1 VPIIP
6 VYNDPS
12 MMGGGQSDLKVAIP
26 LQDAVNK
33 QVLDMMVTSEAAAFP
48 LRIGAG
54 IEQPRDPITGELIP
68 NPELKLSQSKF
79 MMVPEGGS
87 LSQLPAADLNNY
99 VKPIEMLIQH
109 LAAQTRTPPHYLLS
123 SIINASGDA
132 LKAAEAGLV
141 SKVEKKI
148 LDFSDPWEEA
158 MRLAFLAKDDPTR
171 GREMAAHTMW
181 RDPEKKSLSELADY
195 GVKLRSI
202 GVPYEFIWPTL
213 GFTPEDIRR
222 MKELTGLPDRPP
234 PGAITGDTLARQRAR
249 STHFN
254 PVAAW
259 LRPFAGCSAGAIKE
273 DPCLRTRPSRKR
285 QPRLRRRRRPKHP
298 ARTPRRTSTE

>member
-1 VPIIP
+1 
-6 VYNDPS
+6 
-12 MMGGGQSDLKVAIP
+12 
-26 LQDAVNK
+26 
-33 QVLDMMVTSEAAAFP
+33 
-48 LRIGAG
+48 
-54 IEQPRDPITGELIP
+54 
-68 NPELKLSQSKF
+68 
-79 MMVPEGGS
+79 
-87 LSQLPAADLNNY
+87 
-99 VKPIEMLIQH
+99 MLIQH

-234 PGAITGDTLARQRAR
+234 PGAITGDTLPASA
-249 STHFN
+249 
-254 PVAAW
+254 PAA
-259 LRPFAGCSAGAIKE
+259 P
-273 DPCLRTRPSRKR
+273 
-285 QPRLRRRRRPKHP
+285 
-298 ARTPRRTSTE
+298 TSTP